1 MHRDG
6 GFATVVQEAEIHGE
20 FVAADLVRDLDDPL
34 DVSTFGSR
42 QGRLLTSFHEHPPP
56 SRRGLFDSRA
66 MRPG

>member
-6 GFATVVQEAEIHGE
+6 RLATVVQGADVYGE
-20 FVAADLVRDLDDPL
+20 FVAANLVRDLDDPL
-34 DVSTFGSR
+34 DVPTFGSR